1 MESKKKSS
9 SSASS
14 SQKQD
19 KEFKVG
25 KGTFIQYKKG
35 LIEKDY
41 KIGEVIGSG
50 GSATV
55 RRVYHKT
62 SGQPR
67 ALKIIKKQKNKDT
80 ARIYLEAEILKKLVH
95 PNIMQIFEFYED
107 KKNFYIITE
116 LCEGGELFDK
126 IVEKGS
132 FTESEAA
139 WIMKQLLSTVNYIH
153 SNKIVHRDLK
163 PENILLDTK
172 KDNIIK
178 IIDWGTARFFDKS
191 KKMNRISGTPYYIAP
206 EVLAEKYD
214 EKCDIWS
221 CGVILYILLC
231 GYPPFN
237 ADSDELILDK
247 IKTGRFT
254 YPPEEWETVSPLAKD
269 LVNNML
275 QFHPSKRVSASEALE
290 HKWLLANK
298 NKNVDKKIS
307 IKCLNNMK
315 KFHAER
321 KLQQASLTYI
331 VNNLLSKE
339 EKNDLLELFQQF
351 DLNGDGVLTKQEI
364 LNGYKQL
371 MPFDDAEK
379 EVERIMNEVDIDKS
393 GTIDYN
399 EFVLATINKQKLL
412 NKEKLEATFKMFD
425 KDGSGTITADEIKSV
440 LGKAVDKKLLDEMV
454 KEVDENGD
462 GEISLVEF
470 KEMMLKFLE

>member
-1 MESKKKSS
+1 
-9 SSASS
+9 
-14 SQKQD
+14 
-19 KEFKVG
+19 
-25 KGTFIQYKKG
+25 
-35 LIEKDY
+35 
-41 KIGEVIGSG
+41 
-50 GSATV
+50 
-55 RRVYHKT
+55 
-62 SGQPR
+62 
-67 ALKIIKKQKNKDT
+67 
-80 ARIYLEAEILKKLVH
+80 
-95 PNIMQIFEFYED
+95 
-107 KKNFYIITE
+107 
-116 LCEGGELFDK
+116 
-126 IVEKGS
+126 
-132 FTESEAA
+132 
-139 WIMKQLLSTVNYIH
+139 
-153 SNKIVHRDLK
+153 
-163 PENILLDTK
+163 
-172 KDNIIK
+172 
-178 IIDWGTARFFDKS
+178 
-191 KKMNRISGTPYYIAP
+191 MNRISGTPYYIAP

-237 ADSDELILDK
+237 ADTDELILEK
-247 IKTGRFT
+247 IKAGRFT
-254 YPPEEWETVSPLAKD
+254 FPPEEWDTVSPLAKD
-269 LVNNML
+269 LVCHML

-315 KFHAER
+315 KFRAER
-321 KLQQASLTYI
+321 KLQQAALTYI

-351 DLNGDGVLTKQEI
+351 DTNGDGVLSKQEI

-399 EFVLATINKQKLL
+399 EFVLATINKQKML
-412 NKEKLEATFKMFD
+412 NKEKLETTFEMFD

-440 LGKAVDKKLLDEMV
+440 LGKAVDKKLLEEMV